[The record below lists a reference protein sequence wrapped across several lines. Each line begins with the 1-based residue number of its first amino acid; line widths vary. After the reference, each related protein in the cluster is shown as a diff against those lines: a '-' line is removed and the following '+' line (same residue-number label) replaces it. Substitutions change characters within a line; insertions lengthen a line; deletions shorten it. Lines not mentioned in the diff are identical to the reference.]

1 MRKTWIHVLIGFV
14 IIKKGSTDIHN
25 SIMEENWGV
34 LDIEANFKGV
44 NESNVPTRD
53 EVSRVSADLDII

>member
-1 MRKTWIHVLIGFV
+1 M